1 MLISAMSRRAI
12 LLGLVFSILLPAGAV
27 LAAGPGQQ
35 GRPLIPSEFLIET
48 IRQMD
53 ALRLQENRRR
63 LFEGELVCR
72 RQPDACEPLVT
83 IEEHPDLR
91 KDLDKVFV
99 PSEPR
104 RQPIED
110 LR

>member
-1 MLISAMSRRAI
+1 M
-12 LLGLVFSILLPAGAV
+12 VFSILLPAGAV
-27 LAAGPGQQ
+27 LAAGPGQ

-72 RQPDACEPLVT
+72 RQPNACEPLVT

-91 KDLDKVFV
+91 KDLDRVFV
-99 PSEPR
+99 PSESR
-104 RQPIED
+104 RQAIED

>member
-1 MLISAMSRRAI
+1 MRQRVT
-12 LLGLVFSILLPAGAV
+12 LLGMVFSILFPAGAAF
-27 LAAGPGQQ
+27 AAGPGH
-35 GRPLIPSEFLIET
+35 GRPLIPSEFLIEA
-48 IRQMD
+48 IRQND

-72 RQPDACEPLVT
+72 RQPNVCEPLVT

-99 PSEPR
+99 PSESR
-104 RQPIED
+104 RQPVED

>member
-1 MLISAMSRRAI
+1 MSRRAT
-12 LLGLVFSILLPAGAV
+12 LWGVVFSILFPACDA

-35 GRPLIPSEFLIET
+35 GRPLIPSEFLIEAL
-48 IRQMD
+48 RQND

-72 RQPDACEPLVT
+72 RQPNACEPLVT

-91 KDLDKVFV
+91 KDFDKVFV
-99 PSEPR
+99 PSESR

-110 LR
+110 SR

>member
-1 MLISAMSRRAI
+1 MSRRVA
-12 LLGLVFSILLPAGAV
+12 LLGVVFSILFPAGAV
-27 LAAGPGQQ
+27 LAAGPGH
-35 GRPLIPSEFLIET
+35 GRPLIPSEFLIEAL
-48 IRQMD
+48 RQND

-63 LFEGELVCR
+63 MFEGELVCR

-91 KDLDKVFV
+91 KDFDKVYV
-99 PSEPR
+99 PSESR

-110 LR
+110 SR